1 MTFALQLSIA
11 GVATGSVYALIA
23 LGIVLI
29 YKCSGVV
36 NFAQGAYA
44 MLGAYVTYALLRVG
58 LPAFAA
64 VLLGMVLMA
73 GIGVLT
79 ERMALRPMLKAPI
92 VSIMMVT
99 LGLLIFLRAVCLAI
113 WGPDQIAFPQIFP
126 AGAIDVAGIYL
137 TYNYIAAFVLA
148 TTLSIVFLCFYRF
161 TSIGLMQRCAA
172 DNSRAALAI
181 GIHVSNQVSIAWAA
195 SAALAGLGGVL
206 LATLGGL
213 SLGISD
219 IGLIAFPVIVVGGLD
234 SLIGALIAGFLLGM
248 LEAFTEGMLTPALED
263 MLRRFTTIQS
273 VGALQQVIPY
283 ALLVLMLLV
292 RPRGIFG
299 RSGTERV

>member
-1 MTFALQLSIA
+1 MTFFLQLGISGI
-11 GVATGSVYALIA
+11 ATGSVYALIA

-44 MLGAYVTYALLRVG
+44 MLGAYITYAVLKVG
-58 LPAFAA
+58 LPGFLA
-64 VLLGMVLMA
+64 VAVGMVLMA
-73 GIGVLT
+73 CVGACT
-79 ERMALRPMLKAPI
+79 ERLVLRPMLKAPI
-92 VSIMMVT
+92 VAIMMVT
-99 LGLLIFLRAVCLAI
+99 LGLLILFKAVCLAF
-113 WGPDQIAFPQIFP
+113 WGPDQIAFPKVFP
-126 AGAIDVAGIYL
+126 EGALDFAGIYI

-148 TTLSIVFLCFYRF
+148 TTLSAAFLCFYRY
-161 TSIGLMQRCAA
+161 TAMGLMQRCAA
-172 DNSRAALAI
+172 GNARAALAI

-195 SAALAGLGGVL
+195 SAALAGLGGTL

-234 SLIGALIAGFLLGM
+234 SLLGALIAGFLLGL
-248 LEAFTEGMLTPALED
+248 LEAFTEGWLTPQLED
-263 MLRRFTTIQS
+263 VLRHHTSIDS

-283 ALLVLMLLV
+283 GLLVLMLLV
-292 RPRGIFG
+292 RPQGLFG
-299 RSGTERV
+299 KRGTERV

>member
-1 MTFALQLSIA
+1 MFALQLSIA

-44 MLGAYVTYALLRVG
+44 MLGAYITYAFLRAGAPPIV
-58 LPAFAA
+58 A
-64 VLLGMVLMA
+64 VLLGMVVMA

-79 ERMALRPMLKAPI
+79 ERLALRLMLKAPI

-99 LGLLIFLRAVCLAI
+99 LGLLIFLRAFCLAI

-126 AGAIDVAGIYL
+126 AGSVDFAGIL
-137 TYNYIAAFVLA
+137 ITYNYIAAFLLA
-148 TTLSIVFLCFYRF
+148 TSLSIAFLCFYNY
-161 TSIGLMQRCAA
+161 TSVGLMQRCAA

-234 SLIGALIAGFLLGM
+234 SLIGALIAGFLLGI
-248 LEAFTEGMLTPALED
+248 LEAFTEGMLTPGLED
-263 MLRRFTTIQS
+263 ILRRFTTIQS

-292 RPRGIFG
+292 RPQGIFG

>member
-1 MTFALQLSIA
+1 MLALQLTIA
-11 GVATGSVYALIA
+11 GVATGSIYALIA

-29 YKCSGVV
+29 FKCSGVV

-44 MLGAYVTYALLRVG
+44 MLGAFITYSLLRVG
-58 LPAFAA
+58 LPTILT
-64 VLLGMVLMA
+64 VLLGMMLMA
-73 GIGVLT
+73 VVGVIT
-79 ERMALRPMLKAPI
+79 ERLILRRMLKAPI
-92 VSIMMVT
+92 VSVMMVT
-99 LGLLIFLRAVCLAI
+99 LGLLIFFRALCLAV

-126 AGAIDVAGIYL
+126 SGAIDFAGVFI
-137 TYNYIAAFVLA
+137 TYNYIAAFALA
-148 TTLSIVFLCFYRF
+148 STLSIAFLCFYRF

-195 SAALAGLGGVL
+195 SAALAGLGGTL

-213 SLGISD
+213 SLTISD

-234 SLIGALIAGFLLGM
+234 SLVGALIAGFLLGV
-248 LEAFTEGMLTPALED
+248 LEAFTEGILTPNLEAF
-263 MLRRFTTIQS
+263 LRSFSTIQS

-283 ALLVLMLLV
+283 ALLVMMLLL
-292 RPRGIFG
+292 RPQGIFG
-299 RSGTERV
+299 RRGAERV

>member
-1 MTFALQLSIA
+1 MTFVIQLAIA
-11 GVATGSVYALIA
+11 GIATGSVYALIA

-44 MLGAYVTYALLRVG
+44 MLGAYITYALLRAG
-58 LPAFAA
+58 LPSLAA
-64 VLLGMVLMA
+64 VLLGMILMGGV
-73 GIGVLT
+73 GIAT
-79 ERMALRPMLKAPI
+79 ERLVLRRMLNAPI

-99 LGLLIFLRAVCLAI
+99 LGLLIFFKAFCLAI
-113 WGPDQIAFPQIFP
+113 WGPDPIAFPPVFP
-126 AGAIDVAGIYL
+126 NGNVDVAGIFI

-148 TTLSIVFLCFYRF
+148 TTLSVAFLYFYRF

-181 GIHVSNQVSIAWAA
+181 GIHVSNQVSVAWAA

-219 IGLIAFPVIVVGGLD
+219 IGLVAFPVIVVGGLE
-234 SLIGALIAGFLLGM
+234 SLVGALIAGFLLGI
-248 LEAFTEGMLTPALED
+248 LEAFTEGMLTPNLEHF
-263 MLRRFTTIQS
+263 LRSFTNIQS

-292 RPRGIFG
+292 RPQGIFG
-299 RSGTERV
+299 QRGTERV

>member
-1 MTFALQLSIA
+1 MTFALQLSVA
-11 GVATGSVYALIA
+11 GIATGSVYALIA

-44 MLGAYVTYALLRVG
+44 MLGAYITYALLRAG
-58 LPAFAA
+58 LPAFVA
-64 VLLGMVLMA
+64 VLTAMAIMA
-73 GIGVLT
+73 GVGVLT
-79 ERMALRPMLKAPI
+79 ERLALRLMLKAPI

-99 LGLLIFLRAVCLAI
+99 LGLLIFLRAFCLAI

-126 AGAIDVAGIYL
+126 AGAVDFAGVYI
-137 TYNYIAAFVLA
+137 TYNYIAAFALA
-148 TTLSIVFLCFYRF
+148 TTLSVAFLCFYRF

-195 SAALAGLGGVL
+195 SAALAGLGGML

-234 SLIGALIAGFLLGM
+234 SLVGALIAGFLLGI
-248 LEAFTEGMLTPALED
+248 LEAFTEGMLTPGLEEI
-263 MLRRFTTIQS
+263 LRRFTTVQS

-292 RPRGIFG
+292 RPQGIFG

>member
-1 MTFALQLSIA
+1 MTFFLQLGISGI
-11 GVATGSVYALIA
+11 ATGSVYALIA

-44 MLGAYVTYALLRVG
+44 MLGAYLTYALLRLG
-58 LPAFAA
+58 LPGLIA
-64 VLLGMVLMA
+64 VLLGMALM
-73 GIGVLT
+73 GGCGVMT
-79 ERMALRPMLKAPI
+79 ERLVLRPMLKAPI

-99 LGLLIFLRAVCLAI
+99 LGLLILFKAFCLAI
-113 WGPDQIAFPQIFP
+113 WGPDQIAFPKVFP
-126 AGAIDVAGIYL
+126 DGALDFAGIYI
-137 TYNYIAAFVLA
+137 TYNYIAAFLLA
-148 TTLSIVFLCFYRF
+148 TSLSVGFLCFYRY
-161 TSIGLMQRCAA
+161 TALGLMQRCAA
-172 DNSRAALAI
+172 GNNRAALAI

-195 SAALAGLGGVL
+195 SAALAGLGGTL

-234 SLIGALIAGFLLGM
+234 SLLGALIAGFLLGL
-248 LEAFTEGMLTPALED
+248 LEAFTEGWLTPNLEEV
-263 MLRRFTTIQS
+263 LRAHTSIDS

-283 ALLVLMLLV
+283 GLLVLMLLV
-292 RPRGIFG
+292 RPQGIFG
-299 RSGTERV
+299 KRGTERV

>member
-1 MTFALQLSIA
+1 MFALQLSIA
-11 GVATGSVYALIA
+11 GIATGSVYALIA

-44 MLGAYVTYALLRVG
+44 MLGAYVTYALLRTG

-64 VLLGMVLMA
+64 VLLAMVLMA
-73 GIGVLT
+73 GAGVLT
-79 ERMALRPMLKAPI
+79 ERLALRLMLRAPI

-99 LGLLIFLRAVCLAI
+99 LGLLIFLRAFCLAI

-126 AGAIDVAGIYL
+126 TGAVDFAGVYI
-137 TYNYIAAFVLA
+137 TYNYIAAFTLA
-148 TTLSIVFLCFYRF
+148 TTLSIAFLCFYRF

-195 SAALAGLGGVL
+195 SAALAGLGGTL

-234 SLIGALIAGFLLGM
+234 SLVGALIAGFLLGI
-248 LEAFTEGMLTPALED
+248 LEAFTEGMLTPGLED
-263 MLRRFTTIQS
+263 VLRRFTNIQS

-292 RPRGIFG
+292 RPQGIFG
-299 RSGTERV
+299 RRGTERV